1 VSLERLE
8 SRTVF
13 ILLFFLFSTVCTSA
27 DSNSRLLILFSS
39 LPKPKAADR
48 GVQSSAGE
56 LEEHQ
61 RELETVAQGARFSS
75 APLLLCCSHPHPHR
89 PPVICHG
96 GGRALAAGFLA
107 AQSLACGPAG
117 SDGRQPLPDSLLPRE
132 RRHPP
137 FRSGVRHT
145 HTRREGKKSE
155 PVGRRAI
162 DGRRRWIVRRV
173 PRRICESPFGAGVI
187 GFLAPFGRWASR
199 FRPGCRV
206 VTDGGMRT

>member
-1 VSLERLE
+1 LE

-96 GGRALAAGFLA
+96 GASERLHSRVSCSSILGVWAGRLGRTATTPRLYSPEKDGTHL
-107 AQSLACGPAG
+107 
-117 SDGRQPLPDSLLPRE
+117 SDPSA
-132 RRHPP
+132 
-137 FRSGVRHT
+137 VATHT
-145 HTRREGKKSE
+145 HAKRGKKKSE
-155 PVGRRAI
+155 PVARRAI
-162 DGRRRWIVRRV
+162 DGRHRWIVRRV

>member
-1 VSLERLE
+1 LE

-96 GGRALAAGFLA
+96 GGRALAQQGFL
-107 AQSLACGPAG
+107 QLNPWRVGRPART
-117 SDGRQPLPDSLLPRE
+117 DGNHSPTLLPRE

-145 HTRREGKKSE
+145 HARAERERGGKKSE

-162 DGRRRWIVRRV
+162 DGRHRWIVRRV
-173 PRRICESPFGAGVI
+173 PRRISLARGDWVSCPFRAM
-187 GFLAPFGRWASR
+187 GFPI
-199 FRPGCRV
+199 
-206 VTDGGMRT
+206 